1 MQVRKKKGRASE
13 GGGIMNLDAADTL
26 DVAIH
31 EYMHFV
37 EEQNPRIL
45 MNSLAFAKMRT
56 GEEKTEPLSKLT
68 GNKLYK
74 GEYAK
79 KDGFFDPYCGRIYN
93 PRDRYNSYDGATAS
107 EIMSMGLQY
116 IVKNPKKFAE
126 EDREYFD
133 FVIAN
138 IRGDI

>member
-1 MQVRKKKGRASE
+1 
-13 GGGIMNLDAADTL
+13 MNLDAADTL